1 MKLAD
6 LCPVPLPPADLPHEV
21 VIARGARAEL
31 PALARRYAGERPLVV
46 LDPHTAAAAGPLDL
60 TGATTLD
67 LGEHPHAD
75 DDTVAHVRAALDA
88 GPYTRPYTGLVAVGS
103 GTINDI
109 CKRAAALTERPFVVL
124 GTAASMNG
132 YASGIA
138 AILSDGLKTT
148 VPSPPARAIVLDTD
162 ILAAAPPE
170 LARAGLG
177 DLMSKPVSDSDYY
190 LADQI
195 EGGGYDTL
203 PSDVV
208 DHAVKAA
215 AAAAAGLPARDPD
228 AHGALGTAL
237 TLSGVAMVVAG
248 SSAPASGGE
257 HLLSHLWDMERLVAG
272 DETRLHG
279 AQVGV
284 TTLISAALYQRL
296 LALDTPTYTDPPA
309 WAAEEARIKDTFGP
323 LADAIL
329 PQARKKHARAADR
342 LATLRA
348 KWPRIRAGLLARQI
362 PTPAALRAILAAA
375 DAPATLAALD
385 EPRDNARRILCLA
398 RDIRDRLTV
407 LDLAFDLGVL
417 PGDADAILDAAG
429 V

>member
-46 LDPHTAAAAGPLDL
+46 LDPHTAAAAGELDL

-88 GPYTRPYTGLVAVGS
+88 GPYTGLVAVGS

-109 CKRAAALTERPFVVL
+109 CKRAAALVELPFVVL

-148 VPSPPARAIVLDTD
+148 VPSPPARAVVLDTD
-162 ILAAAPPE
+162 ILAAAPAE

-177 DLMSKPVSDSDYY
+177 DLMSKPVSDSDYF

-215 AAAAAGLPARDPD
+215 AAAAAGLAARDPD
-228 AHGALGTAL
+228 AHGALGKAL

-272 DETRLHG
+272 QETRLHG

-296 LALDTPTYTDPPA
+296 LTLDAPAFAEPPA
-309 WAAEEARIKDTFGP
+309 WAAEEARIKDAFGP

-329 PQARKKHARAADR
+329 PQARKKHARAAER
-342 LATLRA
+342 LATLR
-348 KWPRIRAGLLARQI
+348 KQWPTIRAGLRARQI

-375 DAPATLAALD
+375 DAPNTLAAID
-385 EPRDNARRILCLA
+385 EPRDNARRVLCLA